1 MTVDAE
7 LTCEPDYARTLREWQ
22 RRFEDAFETD
32 IVPAL
37 KEAYPELKTR
47 KEIEVF
53 RRKWIY
59 YYEYC
64 AVGVRFP
71 RFLFVLGD

>member
-1 MTVDAE
+1 MRYV
-7 LTCEPDYARTLREWQ
+7 DYARTLREWE
-22 RRFEDAFETD
+22 RRFSDAFETD

-53 RRKWIY
+53 RRKWLY
-59 YYEYC
+59 YYDYC
-64 AVGVRFP
+64 AVGVRLSASTCALDGQ
-71 RFLFVLGD
+71 R